1 MKWDIIRQ
9 MSGPGLGS
17 ENIMSAA
24 NLEKIFGLIG
34 LILIAAF
41 VLGLAESISSGA
53 AGFWGGL
60 PFWVICF
67 AVLPL
72 VVYDFWDTCLRKKK

>member
-1 MKWDIIRQ
+1 MKSQ
-9 MSGPGLGS
+9 
-17 ENIMSAA
+17 AK
-24 NLEKIFGLIG
+24 LEKLFGLIG
-34 LILIAAF
+34 TLLIAAF

-67 AVLPL
+67 SVLSL
-72 VVYDFWDTCLRKKK
+72 VVYDFWDTCLRKK

>member
-1 MKWDIIRQ
+1 MDPELVEKI
-9 MSGPGLGS
+9 SGLLGS
-17 ENIMSAA
+17 
-24 NLEKIFGLIG
+24 LIV
-34 LILIAAF
+34 AVF

-67 AVLPL
+67 TVVPL
-72 VVYDFWDTCLRKKK
+72 VFYDFWDSCLRNK

>member
-1 MKWDIIRQ
+1 
-9 MSGPGLGS
+9 
-17 ENIMSAA
+17 MSAA
-24 NLEKIFGLIG
+24 NLEKVFGLIG
-34 LILIAAF
+34 TLLVTVF

-67 AVLPL
+67 AVLTL
-72 VVYDFWDTCLRKKK
+72 VFYDLWNSCFRKK

>member
-1 MKWDIIRQ
+1 MNKDKMEII
-9 MSGPGLGS
+9 
-17 ENIMSAA
+17 SAVVGT
-24 NLEKIFGLIG
+24 LLVTV
-34 LILIAAF
+34 F
-41 VLGLAESISSGA
+41 VLGLAESISSGF

-72 VVYDFWDTCLRKKK
+72 AFYDLWDTTIRKKK

>member
-1 MKWDIIRQ
+1 
-9 MSGPGLGS
+9 
-17 ENIMSAA
+17 MSAA
-24 NLEKIFGLIG
+24 ALEKIFGLIG
-34 LILIAAF
+34 TLLVAAF

-67 AVLPL
+67 VVLAL
-72 VVYDFWDTCLRKKK
+72 VVYDFWDTCLRKK

>member
-1 MKWDIIRQ
+1 
-9 MSGPGLGS
+9 
-17 ENIMSAA
+17 MSAA
-24 NLEKIFGLIG
+24 TLGKIFGLIG
-34 LILIAAF
+34 VTLIAAF

-67 AVLPL
+67 MVLVL
-72 VVYDFWDTCLRKKK
+72 VVYDFWETCLRKK

>member
-1 MKWDIIRQ
+1 
-9 MSGPGLGS
+9 MSL
-17 ENIMSAA
+17 AT
-24 NLEKIFGLIG
+24 LEIIFGLIG
-34 LILIAAF
+34 TLLVSAF

-67 AVLPL
+67 MVLVL
-72 VVYDFWDTCLRKKK
+72 VVYDFWDTCLRKK

>member
-1 MKWDIIRQ
+1 MT
-9 MSGPGLGS
+9 P
-17 ENIMSAA
+17 AT
-24 NLEKIFGLIG
+24 LEKIFGV
-34 LILIAAF
+34 IAVVLVTAF

-67 AVLPL
+67 AVLVL
-72 VVYDFWDTCLRKKK
+72 IFYDLWDSCLRKKSAD

>member
-1 MKWDIIRQ
+1 
-9 MSGPGLGS
+9 
-17 ENIMSAA
+17 MSAA
-24 NLEKIFGLIG
+24 TLEKIFGLIG
-34 LILIAAF
+34 TLMIAAF

-67 AVLPL
+67 SVLAL
-72 VVYDFWDTCLRKKK
+72 VVYDFWDTCLRKKPSD